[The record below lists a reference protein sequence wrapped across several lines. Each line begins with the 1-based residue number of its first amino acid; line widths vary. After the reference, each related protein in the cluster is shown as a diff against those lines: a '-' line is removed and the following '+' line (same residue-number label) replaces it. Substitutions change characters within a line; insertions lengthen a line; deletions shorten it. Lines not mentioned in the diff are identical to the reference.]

1 MVGVFVDGV
10 YLGQANG
17 LITDMFD
24 MQSIQVLRGPQGT
37 LFGEKLTCDDEFGES
52 KVKMFRP
59 SVRWQPT
66 DDLDFVLSYE
76 YQDVDGDGPAAQSSE
91 FNTLAPFA
99 INMWG
104 GGKQN
109 AKTYTWFGEA
119 EYAITDTLRASAGLQ
134 KPINIGDS
142 RMWGAELE
150 GVWSLTD
157 SWLLTGSVGY
167 LDNKYDDLGYDLNQD
182 GVINGT
188 DYNLDVIMFPEWTY
202 RLGLSY
208 STELGDFG
216 SLTAR
221 ASYAYMDDYFEM
233 EDNWYQVPSRDMV
246 DAGIDWYSN
255 DGRWTVG
262 NTKTAW

>member
-1 MVGVFVDGV
+1 
-10 YLGQANG
+10 
-17 LITDMFD
+17 
-24 MQSIQVLRGPQGT
+24 
-37 LFGEKLTCDDEFGES
+37 
-52 KVKMFRP
+52 
-59 SVRWQPT
+59 
-66 DDLDFVLSYE
+66 
-76 YQDVDGDGPAAQSSE
+76 
-91 FNTLAPFA
+91 
-99 INMWG
+99 MWG

-109 AKTYTWFGEA
+109 AKTYTLFGKA

-142 RMWGAELE
+142 RKWGAELE

-157 SWLLTGSVGY
+157 SWLLTGSAGY